1 MMLRALSSLSAST
14 SQRVQSWGSRPGII
28 DGSGSK
34 LAVAFARSSS
44 KQRRSVGVAARPKQ
58 KDPREIL
65 QENDF
70 EVSHATLRDVAGPS
84 SCALD

>member
-1 MMLRALSSLSAST
+1 M
-14 SQRVQSWGSRPGII
+14 
-28 DGSGSK
+28 
-34 LAVAFARSSS
+34 
-44 KQRRSVGVAARPKQ
+44 GVAARPKQ

-70 EVSHATLRDVAGPS
+70 EVSHATLRDVAGLS